1 MVAIKA
7 KTLREVLDIIYNR
20 DTIIFA
26 GGTDLMVKYKN
37 WSSLV
42 PTIKKDVIFIDDID
56 ELKHINEDQVSIEI
70 GSCCSLSDVS
80 KNNSIP
86 NVLREAADNMASVA
100 VRNLATI
107 GGNICNSSPAGD
119 LLPPLYAL
127 DAKIKIESKDQERLF
142 PINEF
147 ILGPGKNLLRK
158 NEVVTKVIIKKEVFQ
173 KEIYKKV
180 GTRKST
186 ALSKLSFVGLCKS
199 NDSSIEDIRIAFGAV
214 GPKVVYSKS
223 IEEEIIMKGLLNKE
237 DIENIIYQYKDLIRP
252 ITDQRSNKFY
262 RKNVCLNLLENFL
275 KNI

>member
-7 KTLREVLDIIYNR
+7 KTLSEVLEIIYNR

-37 WSSLV
+37 WSNLV
-42 PTIKKDVIFIDDID
+42 PRINKDVIFIDDID
-56 ELKHINEDQVSIEI
+56 ELKHINEGQGSIEI
-70 GSCCSLSDVS
+70 GSCCSLSDIS

-86 NVLREAADNMASVA
+86 YVLREAADNMASVA
-100 VRNLATI
+100 VRNLATM

-127 DAKIKIESKDQERLF
+127 DAKIKIESKDYQRIL

-158 NEVVTKVIIKKEVFQ
+158 NEIVTKVIIKKEVFQ

-186 ALSKLSFVGLCKS
+186 ALSKLSFVGLCKR
-199 NDSSIEDIRIAFGAV
+199 NDVGIVDIRIAFGAV
-214 GPKVVYSKS
+214 GPKVVYSKN
-223 IEEEIIMKGLLNKE
+223 IEEEIIKKGLLNKG
-237 DIENIIYQYKDLIRP
+237 DIENIIYQYIDLISP

-262 RKNVCLNLLENFL
+262 RKNVCLNILEDFF
-275 KNI
+275 KKI